1 METIKSKVFNYLSG
15 SQKSELCHYISKF
28 VKKHF
33 GKSTEEIADFFI
45 EEEQYYLDLDSSR
58 HPWIVDHLDDEGFY
72 KDIRLCI
79 KDNQKK
85 CEIKEK
91 QKPFV
96 EKAKAIQKEMRH
108 QAREWKMSKEPPT
121 KSQVSYYKALC
132 KKFGI
137 KPDFDA
143 EQSSKLALVKAI
155 SFMLDKEHLGEK
167 TEILAKLN
175 EIIRT
180 KEE

>member
-1 METIKSKVFNYLSG
+1 METIKSRVFNYLSG

-33 GKSTEEIADFFI
+33 GKGTEEIADLFI
-45 EEEQYYLDLDSSR
+45 EEEQYYLDIDSSR
-58 HPWIVDHLDDEGFY
+58 HPWIVDYLDDEGFY
-72 KDIRLCI
+72 KDLRLYI

-85 CEIKEK
+85 YEMKEK

-96 EKAKAIQKEMRH
+96 EKAKAIQKEMRN

-121 KSQVSYYKALC
+121 KAQVSYYKALC
-132 KKFGI
+132 KRFGI
-137 KPDFDA
+137 KPDLDI
-143 EQSSKLALVKAI
+143 EQASKLDLMKAI
-155 SFMLDKEHLGEK
+155 SIILKNEHSQEK
-167 TEILAKLN
+167 TEILTKLN
-175 EIIRT
+175 EIIQA